1 MLCGRWHESPC
12 MLRTL
17 PSKAAWFA
25 PWLVLLGALGFA
37 AAWVLFAYARG
48 QLVAWMAILAAL
60 DVALLLRLG
69 RVPAGW
75 TRAATGVAVTALII
89 AAATWG
95 VLAAL
100 TGLPLG
106 LLPWESA
113 LRLGPSHAVT
123 LLPLAYGQ
131 LEAAWFGAALVLA
144 AVASR

>member
-1 MLCGRWHESPC
+1 
-12 MLRTL
+12 MLR
-17 PSKAAWFA
+17 PVPPKAAWFA

-37 AAWVLFAYARG
+37 AAWVLLAFARG
-48 QLVAWMAILAAL
+48 QLVAWMAVLAAA

-69 RVPAGW
+69 RVPPGW
-75 TRAATGVAVTALII
+75 PRAAAGVALTALTM
-89 AAATWG
+89 ALATWG

-113 LRLGPSHAVT
+113 LRLGPSHAMT
-123 LLPLAYGQ
+123 LASLAYGQ
-131 LEAAWFGAALVLA
+131 VELAWFGAALVLA

>member
-1 MLCGRWHESPC
+1 
-12 MLRTL
+12 MLR
-17 PSKAAWFA
+17 PPPPKAAWFA

-37 AAWVLFAYARG
+37 AAWVLLAFARG
-48 QLVAWMAILAAL
+48 QLVAWMAVFAAL

-69 RVPAGW
+69 RVPPGW
-75 TRAATGVAVTALII
+75 VRAATGCAVTALIL

-113 LRLGPSHAVT
+113 LRLGPSHALT